1 MSAFRTGNGQTI
13 SQEVKSTQKELDK
26 LVPGKVKVSAEW
38 DSERRC
44 TILVGE
50 YDSHTMLQGGKVV
63 TNKSTWT
70 ESMNRFYTDNK
81 LFLAFFKQRA
91 NYMNASIV
99 EQAAFTDHPSQFGC
113 SWAQGPAPV

>member
-1 MSAFRTGNGQTI
+1 MSAFRTANGQSI

-50 YDSHTMLQGGKVV
+50 YDTHMMFQDGKIHTS
-63 TNKSTWT
+63 KSTWT
-70 ESMNRFYTDNK
+70 ESIDRFYTDNK
-81 LFLAFFKQRA
+81 LFVGFFKQRA

-99 EQAAFTDHPSQFGC
+99 EQAAFNDHPSQF
-113 SWAQGPAPV
+113 